1 MAKFSPNL
9 PCPCQSG
16 LKYKKCC
23 AVYHKGAIPKNALL
37 LMKSRYSAYALGKSD
52 YIIRTTHP
60 DNADFSEDI
69 KTWKRSIDLFCQETD
84 FQNLEILEWIDG
96 EEEAFVTF
104 KASLSSGVL
113 MEKSRFLKVSGQWL
127 YVDGEFS

>member
-1 MAKFSPNL
+1 
-9 PCPCQSG
+9 
-16 LKYKKCC
+16 
-23 AVYHKGAIPKNALL
+23 
-37 LMKSRYSAYALGKSD
+37 MKSRYSAYALGKSD

-60 DNADFSEDI
+60 DNADFSEDT

-84 FQNLEILEWIDG
+84 FQKLEIFEWIDG